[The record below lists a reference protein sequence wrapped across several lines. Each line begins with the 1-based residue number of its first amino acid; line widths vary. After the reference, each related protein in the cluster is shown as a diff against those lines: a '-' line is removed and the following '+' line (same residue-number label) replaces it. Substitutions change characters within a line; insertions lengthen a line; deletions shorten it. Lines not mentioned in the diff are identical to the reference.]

1 MAQLSTITF
10 ASIGRFNTTSGETVS
25 LGESDLRG
33 IAASYDA
40 KLNPAPVVIGTPGL
54 SDPAYGWVH
63 SLETE
68 SGKLTAKISH
78 VDPTFAENVRN
89 KRFSSLRPSFYLPD
103 SNANPAPGR
112 FYLKNISFEG
122 MPKPA
127 IKIGAVSFAQS
138 QYAGTVSF
146 AAEIVGQPTMTDYHQ
161 QALDIMKRNPA
172 LTGAEAMAI
181 AQRATPLPKG
191 YSADPERAALY
202 RAAMDLRA
210 ADPRLSMADAVKL
223 AGGS

>member
-1 MAQLSTITF
+1 MSQLSTITF

-40 KLNPAPVVIGTPGL
+40 KLNPAPIVIGTPGL
-54 SDPAYGWVH
+54 SDPAYGWVQ

-68 SGKLTAKISH
+68 SGKLKAKISH
-78 VDPTFAENVRN
+78 VHPTLAENVRN
-89 KRFSSLRPSFYLPD
+89 RRFSSLRPSFYLPD
-103 SNANPAPGR
+103 SNANPAPGH

-122 MPKPA
+122 MPKPV
-127 IKIGAVSFAQS
+127 IKIGAVSFGQS

-146 AAEIVGQPTMTDYHQ
+146 AAEIVQQLTMIDYEQ
-161 QALDIMKRNPA
+161 QALNIMKRNRA

-181 AQRATPLPKG
+181 AKGEPSLPAG
-191 YSADPERAALY
+191 YSADPERAVLY
-202 RAAMDLRA
+202 RAAMALRA

-223 AGGS
+223 AGRA